1 MFQWVDYEVAHGH
14 LVDSWLDAQARA
26 MTGIEDGWDQYWA
39 SVREDAVNFPGCED
53 YCKVIYENGVPFGAI
68 CFGIFQHTM
77 TISEIVVDPKCRG
90 MGRGSR
96 LLTELVEMVRCNRS
110 GDVNCITAVVF
121 PQNAASQKA
130 FLNAGFRFDGTT
142 DDGVDLIFS
151 YYL

>member
-1 MFQWVDYEVAHGH
+1 MFQWVDYEVAQGH
-14 LVDSWLDAQARA
+14 LVNSWLDAQARA

-39 SVREDAVNFPGCED
+39 AVREDAVNFPGCED
-53 YCKVIYENGVPFGAI
+53 YCKVICDNGVPFGAI
-68 CFGIFQHTM
+68 CYGIFQHTM
-77 TISEIVVDPKCRG
+77 TISEILVDPQCRG

-96 LLTELVEMVRCNRS
+96 LLTELVEMVRCHRS
-110 GDVNCITAVVF
+110 EDVNCITAVVF